1 MRLPHA
7 PSSIRLLTCVMLAAA
22 RLAAEDTPATP
33 AAGTAA
39 PAHPADEAKDWA
51 FNPTPGRPD
60 VFYDYQSFLTLTQ
73 EMRAQEESSEA
84 ARTGLPTMTT
94 GQATS
99 ETAIELGKATIVQL
113 DLLLGQHKYED
124 AEKIAD
130 ASLKKLEPFSSN
142 AEINHYIERIKADHD
157 LAEDALL
164 RVEAEESF
172 DSLGL
177 KVEGILWSENGTRLA
192 LIAGEPHA
200 LAVNDRVKDCV
211 IVVID
216 TDRVEFRYHYKRKR
230 FEFPRY
236 VGEDSKK

>member
-22 RLAAEDTPATP
+22 RLAGEDTPP
-33 AAGTAA
+33 PPA
-39 PAHPADEAKDWA
+39 PAHGQDDAKEWV

-60 VFYDYQSFLTLTQ
+60 VFYDYRSFLTLTQ
-73 EMRAQEESSEA
+73 TLRAQDDSSET
-84 ARTGLPTMTT
+84 ARTGLPTINSS
-94 GQATS
+94 QATND
-99 ETAIELGKATIVQL
+99 TAIELGKETIVQL
-113 DLLLGQHKYED
+113 DLLLGQHKYDD

-130 ASLKKLEPFSSN
+130 ASLKKLEPFASN
-142 AEINHYIERIKADHD
+142 PEINHYIERIKADHD
-157 LAEDALL
+157 LADDALL

-236 VGEDSKK
+236 VGEDSTK

>member
-7 PSSIRLLTCVMLAAA
+7 PSSIRLLTCVMLIAL
-22 RLAAEDTPATP
+22 RLQAEDTPTEP
-33 AAGTAA
+33 AKG
-39 PAHPADEAKDWA
+39 PEEAKDWV

-60 VFYDYQSFLTLTQ
+60 VFYDYQSYLTLTQ
-73 EMRAQEESSEA
+73 SLRAQDEENETA
-84 ARTGLPTMTT
+84 HTGIPTINPN
-94 GQATS
+94 QATN
-99 ETAIELGKATIVQL
+99 ETAIELGKETIVQL

-130 ASLKKLEPFSSN
+130 AALKKLEPFSSN
-142 AEINHYIERIKADHD
+142 ADINHYIERIKADHD
-157 LAEDALL
+157 LAEDALM

-236 VGEDSKK
+236 VGEDSTK